1 MITNYDTDEATFKAG
16 YSFAQ
21 SGLDINTAW
30 EKFVEVNEQI
40 KKNAMKHPIT
50 GEERGEEPT
59 PEEAEAMSKETDYPL
74 VWEK

>member
-1 MITNYDTDEATFKAG
+1 MITNYDTDEASFKAG

-40 KKNAMKHPIT
+40 KRNAMKHPIT
-50 GEERGEEPT
+50 GQVYEERGEEPT
-59 PEEAEAMSKETDYPL
+59 PEEAEAMSKEP
-74 VWEK
+74 VIWEK